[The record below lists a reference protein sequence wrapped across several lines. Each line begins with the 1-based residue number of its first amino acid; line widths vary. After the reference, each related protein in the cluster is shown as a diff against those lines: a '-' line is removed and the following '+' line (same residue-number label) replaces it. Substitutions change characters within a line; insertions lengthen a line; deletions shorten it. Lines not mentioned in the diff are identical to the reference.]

1 MSQEPILNVQNL
13 ETSFDLKQGT
23 VKVISDLSYQIY
35 PGEIL
40 GIVGESGCG
49 KSVTSLTLMGL
60 LPSNGK
66 ITHGHIYFNQQDLT
80 TFNPSQME
88 ALRGGQI
95 SMIFQEPM
103 TALNPVMT
111 VGEQIIEQ
119 ILTHQVKS
127 KKEAKEWS
135 MEMLNLV
142 GIPSASTRLNQ
153 YPHELSGG
161 MRQRVMIAMALS
173 TQPKLLIADE
183 PTTALDVTIQAQ
195 ILELI
200 QDLQERFKM
209 SVQFITHDLG
219 VISELADRVLV
230 MYGGYSC
237 EVTRSEDLFKNPR
250 HPYTKALIEARPKM
264 GQKARYLQTIEGSV
278 PSLLERPTGCPFQN
292 RCPRASQLC
301 REQLPLLTDLSPGH
315 AVRCF
320 HPLEG

>member
-23 VKVISDLSYQIY
+23 VKVISDLSYQIF
-35 PGEIL
+35 PGETL

-60 LPSNGK
+60 LPANGK
-66 ITHGHIYFNQQDLT
+66 ITHGQILFKDQDLT
-80 TFNPSQME
+80 RFTPPQME
-88 ALRGGQI
+88 SLRGGKI

-111 VGEQIIEQ
+111 AGEQIIEQ
-119 ILTHQVKS
+119 ILSHQSKS
-127 KKEAKEWS
+127 KVEAKEWAL
-135 MEMLNLV
+135 EMLNLV
-142 GIPSASTRLNQ
+142 GIPSASTRLHQ

-173 TQPKLLIADE
+173 TQPQLLIADE

-219 VISELADRVLV
+219 VISEVADRVLV

-237 EVTRSEDLFKNPR
+237 EVATSEELFKNPR
-250 HPYTKALIEARPKM
+250 HPYTKALIEARPKI
-264 GQKARYLQTIEGSV
+264 GHKTRYLQTIEGSV

-292 RCPRASQLC
+292 RCPRASQQC
-301 REQLPLLTDLSPGH
+301 RELLPPLLPISSGH
-315 AVRCF
+315 SVRCF